1 MSGLAAIL
9 ARVRRPTLLVHYSA
23 RGPSAFLAAAL
34 LTSSLLIAAPLE
46 ARAETANEE
55 AEARALFEEGEAA
68 YRAGELERALE
79 RWTLAYERSGR
90 PALLY
95 NLAQVYARLDRLVE
109 ERNAL
114 ERYLAAEG
122 VDEDGADRIPEG
134 IRENIEARLRLIDH
148 RLAISREFG
157 ADELTEEE
165 RQADPR
171 ELFRDGER
179 HYHGGRYEEALSAW
193 LLAYQLSGR
202 TALLYNLAQAY
213 SRLGMLEEEKATLE
227 AFLSDT
233 DEGAVNETLT
243 QSATE
248 RLEAIVDRLER
259 TRLEIV
265 GSLDDA
271 EIFLNEEYIGRLPLD
286 GPIKVSPTTH
296 RISGRA
302 EGFADAVA
310 TVSMRPGMTSR
321 VELHFEALEIMSER
335 KMKKLPLSLLISGAS
350 VAAVGAVVGGL
361 AYGQANGAGINTP
374 EGDRALRMARGADTL
389 LAVGA
394 ATFIS
399 GIITHIVQ
407 KKRASAD
414 DDEISIAP
422 SADGLTLGYGRRF

>member
-1 MSGLAAIL
+1 MRQL
-9 ARVRRPTLLVHYSA
+9 LLVVLAVMLASCMKVSDLTAETEYHLRDIGLLNYTELKRANTWRLQDDSYIYISQ
-23 RGPSAFLAAAL
+23 GHFVPLGHPSAQPNIVAQESFNAFIEYFPRLSRSP
-34 LTSSLLIAAPLE
+34 TPL
-46 ARAETANEE
+46 
-55 AEARALFEEGEAA
+55 G
-68 YRAGELERALE
+68 
-79 RWTLAYERSGR
+79 
-90 PALLY
+90 
-95 NLAQVYARLDRLVE
+95 
-109 ERNAL
+109 
-114 ERYLAAEG
+114 
-122 VDEDGADRIPEG
+122 
-134 IRENIEARLRLIDH
+134 
-148 RLAISREFG
+148 
-157 ADELTEEE
+157 
-165 RQADPR
+165 
-171 ELFRDGER
+171 
-179 HYHGGRYEEALSAW
+179 YEEALSAW

-321 VELHFEALEIMSER
+321 VELHFEALEITSER